1 MPVSEKEQ
9 ILIWQQEIAA
19 GNQRSFDQ
27 LFRCLYVRLVH
38 FAVQFVA
45 SSGIAEEIVSDIFSN
60 LWLKRDTLPGIQNL
74 PVYLFVA
81 VKHRCFNHREQF
93 STLHV
98 QIEHL
103 EEGVL
108 QDLHDPEKELEWK
121 ELFHRI
127 DMAVATLPE
136 QCKMIFKMVKEG
148 GLKYREVADILD
160 ISIKTVETQLY
171 RATKKIRAAL
181 EEGERERFLRQ

>member
-1 MPVSEKEQ
+1 MPVNEKEQ
-9 ILIWQQEIAA
+9 ILAWQQEIAG

-45 SSGIAEEIVSDIFSN
+45 SSEVAEEIVSDVFSN

-74 PVYLFVA
+74 PVYLYVA

-93 STLHV
+93 SSLHV
-98 QIEHL
+98 QL
-103 EEGVL
+103 ENLDEGVL
-108 QDLHDPEKELEWK
+108 QNLHDPEKELEWK

-127 DMAVATLPE
+127 DMAVASLPE
-136 QCKMIFKMVKEG
+136 QCQLIFKMVKEG

-171 RATKKIRAAL
+171 RATRKIRAAL
-181 EEGERERFLRQ
+181 EEGEWRFVGK